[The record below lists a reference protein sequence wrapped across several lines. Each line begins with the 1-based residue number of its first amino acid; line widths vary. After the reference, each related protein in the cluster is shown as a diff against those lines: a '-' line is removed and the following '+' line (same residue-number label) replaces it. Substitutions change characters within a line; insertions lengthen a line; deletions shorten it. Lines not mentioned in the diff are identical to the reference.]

1 MFAEFSSVLTKADFS
16 FSLLALALSVAATP
30 PIEAKEQVVP
40 ILTKY
45 DCTVPELISSQ

>member
-1 MFAEFSSVLTKADFS
+1 MFAEFSCVLTKADFS
-16 FSLLALALSVAATP
+16 FSLLALSVAATP